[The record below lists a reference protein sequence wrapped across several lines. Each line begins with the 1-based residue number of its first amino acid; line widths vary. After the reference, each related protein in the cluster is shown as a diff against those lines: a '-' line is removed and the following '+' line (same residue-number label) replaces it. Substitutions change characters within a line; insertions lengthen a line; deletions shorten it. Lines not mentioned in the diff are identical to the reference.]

1 MSLLVA
7 GWELF
12 ADEKVVVM
20 SLSVCVC
27 VCLSWPPGVVFG
39 SVQ

>member
-20 SLSVCVC
+20 SLSLCVSELAAWCCVC
-27 VCLSWPPGVVFG
+27 I

>member
-1 MSLLVA
+1 MYELQMSLLVA

-20 SLSVCVC
+20 SLCVCVC
-27 VCLSWPPGVVFG
+27 VCV
-39 SVQ
+39 